1 LSFNR
6 PRRLGRVYTVSGTLL
21 INMVNSTLLIRG
33 LKVIEIHYK
42 MYNIM
47 PKTVSKMIFITLS
60 LITLILV
67 MSFANLNL
75 AKAQNIVGQNN
86 SYANYN
92 ASGFP
97 LTQLFSKVQNSVVQ
111 VTSSSQDSL
120 NAFKSGLGSGF
131 VYDKD
136 GHIIT
141 NYHVISSL
149 PDSEGTSSK
158 NYGNISVTFSNG
170 VSYDAKIVGSDPF
183 SDIAVLQVQNIS
195 SATKLEPLPLANS
208 LELKIGEPVIA
219 IGNPFGLSGSM
230 TEGIVSG
237 LGRSIPSSESLPSTP
252 DEVPSP
258 FILPSP
264 DQQFIPPSREQTSS
278 FSLPDIIQTDAP
290 INPGNSGGPLL
301 NLKGEVA
308 GMNTA
313 IFSSTGEF
321 AGIGFAIPSNTIKKV
336 VPSLINSGSYTH
348 PWIGIVGTDITPE
361 IAHASGLE
369 EARGFLVTDV
379 TANSPADKSGIRG
392 GYKISDIHG
401 KQIPLGGDV
410 IQAIDNKTIR
420 KIEDMLTYLER
431 EKNVGDAINLTIFRD
446 GKPAEINLTLAA
458 RPDSGQQALQK
469 EQRPSLGI
477 SGTNIT
483 PGIARAMNLTQIRD
497 GFLVLDIIAGG
508 PADKAGIRG
517 GDKIA
522 SINGTEIRLGGDVI
536 TKIDNQTVRK
546 LDDMLDYLRTKEV
559 GDVAHLQVL
568 RDGKITNLSITLG
581 TNQGLSNPTEQLLP
595 PPDSNLQPSPS
606 PDLPNMPFDDF
617 YGKCT
622 ELVGKEI
629 CDHMFGK

>member
-1 LSFNR
+1 MS
-6 PRRLGRVYTVSGTLL
+6 
-21 INMVNSTLLIRG
+21 
-33 LKVIEIHYK
+33 KVVL
-42 MYNIM
+42 
-47 PKTVSKMIFITLS
+47 TSLS
-60 LITLILV
+60 LITLILIV
-67 MSFANLNL
+67 SFAGSDL
-75 AKAQNIVGQNN
+75 AKAQNILEQNN

-92 ASGFP
+92 ASGFA

-141 NYHVISSL
+141 NYHVVSIPGSESL
-149 PDSEGTSSK
+149 PSK
-158 NYGNISVTFSNG
+158 NYDNITVTFSDG
-170 VSYDAKIVGSDPF
+170 VSYDAKLIGSDPF
-183 SDIAVLQVQNIS
+183 SDIAVLQIQNIS
-195 SATKLEPLPLANS
+195 SVTKLEPLPLANS

-237 LGRSIPSSESLPSTP
+237 LGRSIPSSENLPTIP
-252 DEVPSP
+252 NEVPSP

-278 FSLPDIIQTDAP
+278 FSIPDIIQTDAP

-301 NLKGEVA
+301 NLKGEVV

-336 VPSLINSGSYTH
+336 VPSLINTGSYTH
-348 PWIGIVGTDITPE
+348 PWIGIAGTDITPE
-361 IAHASGLE
+361 IAYASGLD

-401 KQIPLGGDV
+401 KQISLGGDV

-458 RPDSGQQALQK
+458 RPDSGQQALLQK

-483 PGIARAMNLTQIRD
+483 PGIAKAMNLTQIRE
-497 GFLVLDIIAGG
+497 GFLVLDIIEGG

-546 LDDMLDYLRTKEV
+546 LD
-559 GDVAHLQVL
+559 
-568 RDGKITNLSITLG
+568 
-581 TNQGLSNPTEQLLP
+581 
-595 PPDSNLQPSPS
+595 
-606 PDLPNMPFDDF
+606 
-617 YGKCT
+617 
-622 ELVGKEI
+622 I
-629 CDHMFGK
+629 CLII